1 MADIKKTVSSAIGE
15 EYVSVV
21 GCGIERYQSEYK
33 DSELSEDEII
43 NLAVNGRDFFE
54 KHKETIF
61 RTDSS
66 RYPIGARREIVSMFL
81 AGKDISQ
88 FIPTP
93 SQMQEELSAEA
104 EKLYEE
110 MREYRSKL
118 VSKKRDLPDNEAAL
132 YEDLLG
138 ALGSV
143 NLKDSLQRSKGVIKG
158 FGGNLYAKLREEIN
172 PENLELISFY
182 LAAIFWE
189 AFLNGVV
196 LEDGY
201 PSKLVSK
208 YSRPTIEN
216 SQKNVTQALLLP
228 RVSFMALKEKY
239 EEHASELGILK
250 REIENYANTA
260 SVKAKESVETF
271 NNTDANLKDYIK
283 QAAELKGDLGFL
295 VLSRAFTSFIKTK
308 EKDIKYHLRYLKFMG
323 ALLLLIPL
331 LAFAYFQ
338 IYPQNANTVSIPVVQ
353 GAYSTAK
360 IKPVNAT
367 KATVVAEQ
375 NKKPIATDSS
385 PWLGIVN
392 RLLNYLPLAVIELFL
407 LFYFKILLSNYNSAQ
422 AQLLQLRMRK
432 SVCQFIQ
439 DYISFKKQN
448 EVGDL
453 EKFDSLIFGNLMPNA
468 EQIPS
473 TFEGLD
479 HLGKIIGEFKPK

>member
-1 MADIKKTVSSAIGE
+1 MADIKKTVSNAIGE
-15 EYVSVV
+15 EYVPVV
-21 GCGIERYQSEYK
+21 GCGIERYQADYK
-33 DSELSEDEII
+33 DSELSENEII
-43 NLAVNGRDFFE
+43 DFAVKARDFFE

-61 RTDSS
+61 RVDSS
-66 RYPIGARREIVSMFL
+66 RYPIGARREIVSLFL
-81 AGKDISQ
+81 AGKDITP

-93 SQMQEELSAEA
+93 NQMQKELSAEA
-104 EKLYEE
+104 EKLYKE
-110 MREYRSKL
+110 MRAYRSKL
-118 VSKKRDLPDNEAAL
+118 DSNKHRLPDSEVAF
-132 YEDLLG
+132 YDDLLG

-143 NLKDSLQRSKGVIKG
+143 NLKDSLLRSKGVIKG

-172 PENLELISFY
+172 PENMDLISFY

-201 PSKLVSK
+201 PSKLVSN
-208 YSRPTIEN
+208 YILPTNGNN
-216 SQKNVTQALLLP
+216 SKNVTQALLLP

-239 EEHASELGILK
+239 EEHASELGLLK

-260 SVKAKESVETF
+260 SVKAKESVDAF

-283 QAAELKGDLGFL
+283 QAAGLKGDLGFL

-308 EKDIKYHLRYLKFMG
+308 EKDIKHILRYLMIIGVF
-323 ALLLLIPL
+323 LLLIPL
-331 LAFAYFQ
+331 LAFVFYQ
-338 IYPQNANTVSIPVVQ
+338 IYPQNANTVSTSVIQ
-353 GAYSTAK
+353 GAYSTTK
-360 IKPVNAT
+360 IKPSGT
-367 KATVVAEQ
+367 IKTTVVAEQ
-375 NKKPIATDSS
+375 NKKPVTIDGSS
-385 PWLGIVN
+385 WLGIVN

-407 LFYFKILLSNYNSAQ
+407 LFYFKILLANYNSAQ

-473 TFEGLD
+473 TFDGLD